1 MSAAPPT
8 QHNVVQAVRNLRVV
22 DIEVATRATLA
33 GGIPLVLLYV
43 TGHMELASYA
53 AFGALTAIYGRNEPY
68 RLRFRTLLIAGTM
81 LTLAITAGLTLAVF
95 SAPTWLIA
103 LVTLFA
109 IAGGI
114 FTAQVAQ
121 LVPPTSMFPVMAVL
135 IVAQTHTPAGEWGIR
150 FVTTVAAV
158 AFAIALTMSGWLLR
172 KIFHSQ
178 ADRFYFKPLAREPK
192 LQWQLLKNREIW
204 GIIALNCAGLL
215 LAGGLALALNIGH
228 AYWAVLAVIAV
239 VPPPFMRLSLRRGV
253 HRMVGTVAGVG
264 LMAIVFAFHPEPW
277 ALILLWAVCQFV
289 TEILI
294 GPHYGLA
301 LLFIT
306 PRVLAISEL
315 ATPSPTDVVLPHRV
329 VATLIGAAVTMLLLW
344 VVARRRYS

>member
-1 MSAAPPT
+1 M
-8 QHNVVQAVRNLRVV
+8 VEAVRNLRLV

-33 GGIPLVLLYV
+33 GGIPLVLLFI

-68 RLRFRTLLIAGTM
+68 RLRIRTLLIAGTM
-81 LTLAITAGLTLAVF
+81 LTAAITAGLTLAVV

-103 LVTLFA
+103 LVSLLT

-114 FTAQVAQ
+114 LTAQVAQ
-121 LVPPTSMFPVMAVL
+121 LVPSTSMFPVMAVL

-150 FVTTVAAV
+150 FVTTVVAV
-158 AFAIALTMSGWLLR
+158 VFAIALTMSGWLLR

-192 LQWQLLKNREIW
+192 LQWHLIKNGEVW
-204 GIIALNCAGLL
+204 QIIALNMAGLV
-215 LAGGLALALNIGH
+215 LAGLAALLLGVGH

-253 HRMVGTVAGVG
+253 QRMVGTVAGVG
-264 LMAIVFAFHPEPW
+264 LMAIVFSFHPEPW
-277 ALILLWAVCQFV
+277 VLIVVWAICQFV

-294 GPHYGLA
+294 SQHYGLA

-306 PRVLAISEL
+306 PLVLAITEL
-315 ATPSPTDVVLPHRV
+315 ATPSATDVVLLDRV